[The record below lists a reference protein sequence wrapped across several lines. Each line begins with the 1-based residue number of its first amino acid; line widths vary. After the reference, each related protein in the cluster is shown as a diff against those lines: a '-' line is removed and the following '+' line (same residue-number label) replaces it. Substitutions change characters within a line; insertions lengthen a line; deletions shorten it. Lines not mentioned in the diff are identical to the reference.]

1 MKILFYGINFSP
13 ELTGTGKYNG
23 ELIRWLTDKGHSCEV
38 ITAMP
43 FYPEW
48 KIKDEYKGRGWF
60 KELKDGITV
69 YRVPLYIP
77 SNVTGRTRIIH
88 ELSFGFNSLWFW
100 LRCFFRRYDIV
111 IGVCPPLQIAIFP
124 YLYSKIHK
132 KPFLFHVQDL
142 QVDAA
147 QKLNLINNKRLI
159 KVLESVER
167 YLLKNATFVS
177 SISEGMKNNILNK
190 GVRESQYIM
199 LKNWVNTDFLKPI
212 PKDITYKKSL
222 GIDERASIIL
232 YSGNLGEKQG
242 LEVLISVAK
251 ILEKRDDIIIVIC
264 GEGAAKK
271 SLFNLLVE
279 HKLFNVVFIP
289 VQKYDNLP
297 KLLSIAD
304 IHLVIQKKAASDIVM
319 PSKLSGI
326 LSVGGL
332 SIITVQ
338 KESSFARLI
347 NSHHM
352 GITIEPENELLLA
365 DSIINTLQLDNNTI
379 NTMRKNA
386 REYALQ
392 YLEKEVLLNEF
403 NVLINLINK
412 GLK

>member
-1 MKILFYGINFSP
+1 MKILFYGINFPP

-23 ELIRWLTDKGHSCEV
+23 ELIQWLTDKGHSCEV

-48 KIKDEYKGRGWF
+48 KIKEEYKGRGWF
-60 KELKDGITV
+60 KETKDGLSI

-77 SNVTGRTRIIH
+77 SNVTGKTRIIH
-88 ELSFGFNSLWFW
+88 ELSFGLSSLWFW
-100 LRCFFRRYDIV
+100 MKCFLRRYDMV

-147 QKLNLINNKRLI
+147 RKLNLISNKRLI
-159 KVLESVER
+159 NILESVER

-177 SISEGMKNNILNK
+177 SISEGMKNNILDK
-190 GVRESQYIM
+190 GVKESQYIM

-212 PKDITYKKSL
+212 PKDITYQKSL
-222 GIDERASIIL
+222 GIDEKSNIIL

-251 ILEKRDDIIIVIC
+251 ILEKRDDIVIVIC

-271 SLFNLLVE
+271 SLLNLSVE
-279 HKLFNVVFIP
+279 HKLLNVVFIP
-289 VQKYDNLP
+289 VQEYDNLP

-326 LSVGGL
+326 LSAGGL

-338 KESSFARLI
+338 KESSFAHLI
-347 NSHHM
+347 KSHDM
-352 GITIEPENELLLA
+352 GITIEPENESLLA
-365 DSIINTLQLDNNTI
+365 DTIVNTLQIDINRINTI
-379 NTMRKNA
+379 RENA
-386 REYALQ
+386 RNYALQ

-403 NVLINLINK
+403 NVLINSAVRK
-412 GLK
+412 